1 VSNLAGLGVLVT
13 RPEPQAASLA
23 RRLADLSANVYL
35 LPAMELRPR
44 ADRAAQRAALGPIDR
59 FQWIIFISSNAVRFG
74 VQLLD
79 GRRDLKLAAVGPATA
94 HALNHAGFRVSLVP
108 ASGFNSESLLAAP
121 ELAHVEGQR
130 ILIVR
135 GDSGREALADEL
147 SARGASISYA
157 QVYDRHCSRPIV
169 GAVDAVEALW
179 EKGAIDVITATSP
192 DLLRCL
198 FEILTPKG
206 RALLT
211 NATLLAGSARIASA
225 ARQIGLTGPLITSAA
240 PDDDSLLQALTQW
253 RQGTQ

>member
-1 VSNLAGLGVLVT
+1 MSNLAGLGVLVT
-13 RPEPQAASLA
+13 RPETQAASLA
-23 RRLADLSANVYL
+23 RRLTELRANVYL

-79 GRRDLKLAAVGPATA
+79 GRRDLRLAAVGPATA
-94 HALNHAGFRVSLVP
+94 RALNHAGFRVSLVP

-121 ELAHVEGQR
+121 ELAHVAGQR

-135 GDSGREALADEL
+135 GDSGRELLADVL

-157 QVYDRHCSRPIV
+157 QMYERHCSRPIV

-179 EKGAIDVITATSP
+179 EKGAIDVVTATSP
-192 DLLRCL
+192 ELLKCL
-198 FEILTPKG
+198 VEILTPKG

-211 NATLLAGSARIASA
+211 NTTVLAGSERIASA
-225 ARQIGLTGPLITSAA
+225 ARQIGLTGPLITAAA
-240 PDDDSLLQALTQW
+240 PDDDSLLKALAQW
-253 RQGTQ
+253 RHVT